1 MLDLW
6 QRYAGRRIGWH
17 FARAFERLELT
28 ILPSLNNAHA
38 GYGYMEVGAYHTDAG
53 TALPY
58 ALNFD
63 VIAHETGHLV
73 IYSLVGVPDPAAQR
87 GEYFGFHESAADL
100 SALIAALHFDLH
112 VDRLLETTRGNLY
125 TFNELNRFAELSD
138 CTQIRLASNTL
149 TMADF
154 AGGWTAEHA
163 LSQPLTG
170 ALFDILIDVFQERL
184 VDQGVIGRRVAEVS
198 RLVAQGPEAAAMI
211 QPAFDEAYARA
222 PAAFRA
228 ALLAARDVMG
238 YALAETWKRLSPNLF
253 SYATVAAT
261 LLEVEAAMSGGR
273 YRRAVVESFGWRGIG
288 RIASGP
294 RLAPPGPDS
303 HSHSARTLVPDFFA
317 GRRTGQLRPRFAACG
332 CGAHRSLGRIVHG

>member
-1 MLDLW
+1 MLDVW
-6 QRYAGRRIGWH
+6 QRYAGRRIDWH
-17 FARAFERLELT
+17 FARAFERLEIS

-38 GYGYMEVGAYHTDAG
+38 GYGYMEIGAYHADAG
-53 TALPY
+53 AALPY

-73 IYSLVGVPDPAAQR
+73 IYSLVGVPDPAAR
-87 GEYFGFHESAADL
+87 RDEYFGFHESAADL

-138 CTQIRLASNTL
+138 STQIRLASNTL

-154 AGGWTAEHA
+154 AGGWTDEHA

-184 VDQGVIGRRVAEVS
+184 VDQGVIDRRVAEAS
-198 RLVAQGPEAAAMI
+198 RLVARDPGVAALI

-222 PAAFRA
+222 PSAFRA

-238 YALAETWKRLSPNLF
+238 FALAETWTLLSPDLF

-261 LLEVEAAMSGGR
+261 LLQVEATTSGGR
-273 YRRAVVESFGWRGIG
+273 YRRAIVESFGWRGIG

-303 HSHSARTLVPDFFA
+303 HSHSVRTLVPDLDA
-317 GRRTGQLRPRFAACG
+317 GRRTGRLTPRFGTCG
-332 CGAHRSLGRIVHG
+332 CGAHRSLGRIAHG